1 MKRWWIGLVA
11 LLCLAGTA
19 QAAPSC
25 FPKLTPPSF
34 QIVTEPN
41 PELGEVVY
49 SASPVGVVWGYTCQ
63 AADGKWW
70 KIMAYGTWDQFP
82 RDWLFILDT
91 AIRGTDADRR
101 ALWDK
106 YATGTTI
113 DPRLV
118 PDWEAVAKMLPNPP
132 PVTAWKVLAD
142 PFRADK
148 RRVVYTVVAG
158 KRGAPTAQFVDAGAP
173 CDPVTTITEFGPTY
187 FLSVLGNPALVARCV
202 K

>member
-1 MKRWWIGLVA
+1 LLLAA
-11 LLCLAGTA
+11 LLLSPFAAG
-19 QAAPSC
+19 AAPPC

-70 KIMAYGTWDQFP
+70 KVMAYGNWEQFP
-82 RDWLFILDT
+82 KDWLFVLDT

-113 DPRLV
+113 DSRLV
-118 PDWEAVAKMLPNPP
+118 PDWDMVAKLLPNPP
-132 PVTAWKVLAD
+132 PPPVVTEWKVLAD

-148 RRVVYTVVAG
+148 KRLVYNVVNG
-158 KRGAPTAQFVDAGAP
+158 KRGTSTGQYIDAGQP
-173 CDPVTTITEFGPTY
+173 CDPVTTITEYGAVY
-187 FLSVLGNPALVARCV
+187 FLSVQGNPLRVARCT

>member
-1 MKRWWIGLVA
+1 MRKLVFAA
-11 LLCLAGTA
+11 LLALSSAAG
-19 QAAPSC
+19 AAPSC

-34 QIVTEPN
+34 QIVTEPTA
-41 PELGEVVY
+41 PDLGEVVY

-70 KIMAYGTWDQFP
+70 KVMAYGNWEQFP
-82 RDWLFILDT
+82 KDWLFVLDT
-91 AIRGTDADRR
+91 AIRGTDAERR

-106 YATGTTI
+106 YAVASTI

-118 PDWEAVAKMLPNPP
+118 PDWDAVAKLLPNPP
-132 PVTAWKVLAD
+132 PVTEWKVVPDL
-142 PFRADK
+142 FRADK
-148 RRVVYTVVAG
+148 KRMVYNVVSG
-158 KRGAPTAQFVDAGAP
+158 KRGTATGVYIDAGQP

-187 FLSVLGNPALVARCV
+187 FLSVQGKPNLVARCA

>member
-1 MKRWWIGLVA
+1 MRKLVFAA
-11 LLCLAGTA
+11 LLAFSSAAG
-19 QAAPSC
+19 AAPPC

-34 QIVTEPN
+34 QIVTEPTA

-49 SASPVGVVWGYTCQ
+49 SASPIGVVWGYTCQ

-70 KIMAYGTWDQFP
+70 KVMAYGNWEQFP
-82 RDWLFILDT
+82 KDWLFVLDT
-91 AIRGTDADRR
+91 AIRGTDAERR

-113 DPRLV
+113 DARLV
-118 PDWEAVAKMLPNPP
+118 PDWDMVAKLLPNPP
-132 PVTAWKVLAD
+132 PVAEWKVLAD

-148 RRVVYTVVAG
+148 KRPVYNVAGG
-158 KRGAPTAQFVDAGAP
+158 KRGTLTGQYIDAGQP

-187 FLSVLGNPALVARCV
+187 FLSVNGNPATVARCA

>member
-1 MKRWWIGLVA
+1 MKRLLLA
-11 LLCLAGTA
+11 LALFVVQPAT
-19 QAAPSC
+19 AAPSC

-41 PELGEVVY
+41 APELGEVVY

-70 KIMAYGTWDQFP
+70 KVMAYGNWEQFP
-82 RDWLFILDT
+82 KDWLYILDT

-106 YATGTTI
+106 YAVATTI
-113 DPRLV
+113 DERLV
-118 PDWEAVAKMLPNPP
+118 PDWEAVAKLLPNPP
-132 PVTAWKVLAD
+132 PVTEWKVLAD

-148 RRVVYTVVAG
+148 KRLVYMVTNG
-158 KRGAPTAQFVDAGAP
+158 KRGASTGQYIAAGEP
-173 CDPVTTITEFGPTY
+173 CDPAVTLTEFGPTY
-187 FLSVLGNPALVARCV
+187 FMSVQGNPNFVARCA